1 MARPIGKL
9 SNNNPLTAAETRSL
23 VAEYS
28 TMTNNDLMKKY
39 NISKTQFKSIVKHY
53 KLKTKYFGKF
63 ISGKKDISFFKDKCG
78 IYAIVRTDCTKVYIG
93 SSTDVYSRFQKHIS
107 QLDRGLHKNTDLQ
120 NDWNKYGFYM
130 AYIEDCDEKD
140 LLRRENEIMSSLDS
154 WCLYNRTVISDK
166 GVDYSEIWQ
175 KMQSDLVILE
185 SGCWE
190 YEKPNVSFRAEKYI
204 PHRVSYMQHYGDFSY
219 MAQRNCKNFK
229 CCNPD
234 HLVSVSCKESR
245 ELSSKRLSNMS
256 YRGSKLDKFKDEIL
270 AMRKDGKTLKEIAMA
285 LPCEVN
291 ASTLSR
297 FLGRC
302 VGGV

>member
-9 SNNNPLTAAETRSL
+9 SNNNALTAAETRSL

-63 ISGKKDISFFKDKCG
+63 ISGKKDLDFFRGKCG
-78 IYAIVRTDCTKVYIG
+78 VYAIVRTDCTKVYIG
-93 SSTDVYSRFQKHIS
+93 SSTDVYCRFQAHIS
-107 QLDRGLHKNTDLQ
+107 KLDRSLHDNVDLQ
-120 NDWNKYGFYM
+120 NDWGKYGFYL
-130 AYIEDCDEKD
+130 AHVEDCEEKD

-154 WCLYNRTVISDK
+154 WCLYNRTVVDNIQI
-166 GVDYSEIWQ
+166 DYSKIWQ
-175 KMQSDLVILE
+175 RIQAELVISE

-190 YEKPNVSFRAEKYI
+190 YNKASISSQGKTYFA
-204 PHRVSYMQHYGDFSY
+204 HRISYMYHHGDFSY
-219 MAQRNCKNFK
+219 MVQRKCKNFK

-234 HLVSVSCKESR
+234 HLVSVSCKESCK
-245 ELSSKRLSNMS
+245 LSTKRMANMS
-256 YRGSKLDKFKDEIL
+256 YRVSKLDEFRDAIL
-270 AMRKDGKTLKEIAMA
+270 QMKKDGKTLKEIAVA
-285 LPCEVN
+285 LPCEVHV
-291 ASTLSR
+291 ATLSR

>member
-9 SNNNPLTAAETRSL
+9 SMNNSLTAAETKSL

-28 TMTNNDLMKKY
+28 TMTNSDLIKKY

-63 ISGKKDISFFKDKCG
+63 ISGKKDLDFFKDKCG

-93 SSTDVYSRFQKHIS
+93 SSINVLSRFQKHIS
-107 QLDRGLHKNTDLQ
+107 QLDRGAHGNTDLQ
-120 NDWNKYGFYM
+120 NDWDRYGFYL
-130 AYIEDCDEKD
+130 AYVEDCDEKD
-140 LLRRENEIMSSLDS
+140 LLRRENEIISGLDS
-154 WCLYNRTVISDK
+154 WCLYNHTVVSDK
-166 GVDYSEIWQ
+166 DTNYSEIWQ
-175 KMQSDLVILE
+175 KMQPDLVVLE

-190 YEKPNVSFRAEKYI
+190 YGKPSISLCGKKFI
-204 PHRVSYMQHYGDFSY
+204 PHRVSYMYHHGDFSY
-219 MAQRNCKNFK
+219 MVQRKCKNFK

-234 HLVSVSCKESR
+234 HLVSVSCRQSS
-245 ELSSKRLSNMS
+245 ELSTKRLAGMS
-256 YRGSKLDKFKDEIL
+256 YRGSKLDQFKDQIL
-270 AMRKDGKTLKEIAMA
+270 EMKKDGKTLKEIAMA
-285 LPCEVN
+285 LPCEVHT
-291 ASTLSR
+291 ATLSR